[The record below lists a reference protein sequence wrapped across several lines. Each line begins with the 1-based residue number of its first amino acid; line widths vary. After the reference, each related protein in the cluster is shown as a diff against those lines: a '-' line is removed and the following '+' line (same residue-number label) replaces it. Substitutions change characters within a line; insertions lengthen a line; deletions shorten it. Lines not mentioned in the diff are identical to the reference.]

1 MIVLRC
7 YCQLYCNFWA
17 SLVGLPA
24 LLALVF
30 LIIHISTRT
39 CHVLLI
45 ARLTRCSEK
54 MWSVFCLQVRFI
66 SISWLLCTVLMI
78 CNLTMFYVKLIFF
91 FVLRRTQLCA
101 SLVVTFLP
109 EILNEIGLFCC
120 DDLWDRDGFCGA
132 HYFSALVYD
141 HIARLHQVL
150 RVLLRK
156 LPNLLHF
163 IEILCALADDF
174 SCGLSQNSCVRS
186 LCWNAWPIQG
196 LQIHWLHLV
205 SASFGLHMA
214 VWAHKLTHE
223 RWSIFAMLT
232 SVHSDWCAVQE
243 HPGLLCAAW
252 A

>member
-1 MIVLRC
+1 MLSMVDTFFLSFQKRDNVWTNANLIVLRC

-24 LLALVF
+24 LLAFVF

-54 MWSVFCLQVRFI
+54 MWSVLCIQVRFI
-66 SISWLLCTVLMI
+66 PISWLLCTVLMI
-78 CNLTMFYVKLIFF
+78 CNLTMFYVKLILF
-91 FVLRRTQLCA
+91 FVLTRAQLCV

-120 DDLWDRDGFCGA
+120 NDLWDRDGFCGA
-132 HYFSALVYD
+132 HYISALVYD

-156 LPNLLHF
+156 LPNLLYF
-163 IEILCALADDF
+163 IEI
-174 SCGLSQNSCVRS
+174 CV
-186 LCWNAWPIQG
+186 
-196 LQIHWLHLV
+196 HL
-205 SASFGLHMA
+205 
-214 VWAHKLTHE
+214 LT
-223 RWSIFAMLT
+223 T
-232 SVHSDWCAVQE
+232 SVAVF
-243 HPGLLCAAW
+243 HKIRVLGAYAGMLDPFRAYKFIGCI
-252 A
+252 